1 MLCHNIEVVD
11 LLNKEL
17 NSSDFYDTFVSDRV
31 SIMDMVVDKL
41 NKKEDFSFR
50 YVIRE
55 IIRDNFVG
63 SVITA
68 PTINL
73 NIVILKLNYQ
83 SDNYWHVIK
92 DFKIKNEK

>member
-1 MLCHNIEVVD
+1 MFYHSVD
-11 LLNKEL
+11 VANFLNKEL
-17 NSSDFYDTFVSDRV
+17 NSSDFYDTPISDRLL
-31 SIMDMVVDKL
+31 IMDMVVDKL

-73 NIVILKLNYQ
+73 NIVILKLNY
-83 SDNYWHVIK
+83 
-92 DFKIKNEK
+92 KINKIISRS

>member
-1 MLCHNIEVVD
+1 MFYHSVD
-11 LLNKEL
+11 VANFLNKEL

-73 NIVILKLNYQ
+73 KIIILKLNYQ
-83 SDNYWHVIK
+83 FNNYWHIIK
-92 DFKIKNEK
+92 DFKNEK